1 MKTVALVNFKG
12 GVGKTTLAAN
22 LGAGCVAAGK
32 KVLLID
38 LDPQANLTFSFFS
51 VPYWDRNLREKRT
64 IKRWYDEYIQ
74 AGTEL
79 PLDEIWSE
87 PEHDITSNTGF
98 LKVVPSHIK
107 LFEIDVELGGALS
120 GATERQSQANFLRVL
135 SRLKKALEQ
144 VPPWRFDVC
153 IIDCPPSFN
162 VVTQTAVVACDFYII
177 PTKPDYLSTLGME
190 TLVGHINNLVERYN
204 RYAENSDGAYQ
215 PINPVLAGV
224 IYSMVS
230 FRSKEPYFA
239 QRTYMNRV
247 ELELGLPTFKT
258 YVRENKTLYADAP
271 EYGIPVILG
280 KASNPTQREVK
291 EELERLVREFIEKC
305 GI

>member
-51 VPYWDRNLREKRT
+51 VPFWDRNLREKRT
-64 IKRWYDEYIQ
+64 IKRWYDEFIRS
-74 AGTEL
+74 GKEL
-79 PLDEIWSE
+79 PLDEIWAE
-87 PEHDITSNTGF
+87 PEREIISNTGF
-98 LKVVPSHIK
+98 LKLVPSHLT
-107 LFEIDVELGGALS
+107 LFEIDIELGGALA
-120 GATERQSQANFLRVL
+120 GASERQSQANFLRVL
-135 SRLKKALEQ
+135 SRLKRALEQ
-144 VPPWRFDVC
+144 MPPWRFDVA
-153 IIDCPPSFN
+153 IIDCPPAFN
-162 VVTQTAVVACDFYII
+162 IITQTAVAACDYYII

-190 TLVGHINNLVERYN
+190 TLLGHVQFLVNRYN
-204 RYAENSDGAYQ
+204 LYAEKSDGAYQ

-224 IYSMVS
+224 VYTMVS
-230 FRSKEPYFA
+230 FRSKEPYSA

-247 ELELGLPTFKT
+247 EKELGLPAFKS
-258 YVRENKTLYADAP
+258 YVRENKTMYADAP

-280 KASNPTQREVK
+280 KTANPTQREVK
-291 EELERLVREFIEKC
+291 EELEALVAEFMEKC